1 MLLNRAYSF
10 FGILILCCFL
20 LLNCETSQQEVTE
33 IAIEE
38 STNDIREL
46 KILAL
51 GDSYTIG
58 QGVCETCKFP
68 SQLVSALKQQD
79 SNLSITLDVIAT
91 TGWTTS
97 DLLEATAQAQLATN
111 YDLTTL
117 LIGVNN
123 QFRNLPFS
131 LYEEEFPKLVDRAIL
146 ASDAKPNR
154 LVVLSIPD
162 YAFTPRGGGSTT
174 ISEGIKRYN
183 DFAKA
188 YCDLL
193 GITFLNITD
202 ITQEGLENPELVAE
216 DGLHPSALAYE
227 RFVARLLPIAIE
239 KLRLN

>member
-1 MLLNRAYSF
+1 MLLNRNYSF
-10 FGILILCCFL
+10 SGFLILVCFL
-20 LLNCETSQQEVTE
+20 FLSCETEQKRVSE
-33 IAIEE
+33 IFIEE
-38 STNDIREL
+38 NTEEVREL

-68 SQLVSALKQQD
+68 SQLVNALEHQNA
-79 SNLSITLDVIAT
+79 NLRIELDVIAT

-97 DLLEATAQAQLATN
+97 DLLQAINQAQLATN

-123 QFRNLPFS
+123 QFRELPFS
-131 LYEEEFPKLVDRAIL
+131 LYEREFPELVNRAIL

-154 LVVLSIPD
+154 VVVLSIPD
-162 YAFTPRGGGSTT
+162 YAFTPRGGGSSK
-174 ISEGIKRYN
+174 ISEGIQKYN
-183 DFAKA
+183 EFAKA

-202 ITQEGLENPELVAE
+202 ITQEGLINPELVAG

-227 RFVARLLPIAIE
+227 RFVERLLPIAMQ